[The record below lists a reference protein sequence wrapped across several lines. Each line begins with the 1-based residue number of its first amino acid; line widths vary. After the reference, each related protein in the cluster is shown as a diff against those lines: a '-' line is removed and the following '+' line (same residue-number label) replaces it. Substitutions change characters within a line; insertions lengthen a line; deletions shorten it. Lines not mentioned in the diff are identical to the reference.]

1 MSAIANQPN
10 PTDVELQRVVEAARD
25 ALTDEMVTRFAATAS
40 DAVELIDQVNRSGLA
55 KSIPVLAEMVNNGDL
70 LRLAQLARVYTSAED
85 ALTDEMVG
93 RLSEAVGEGLGLL
106 DRIHRSGLDRA
117 LPTIARMVQD
127 GDLER
132 LAQLARVYSSA
143 EDALTDEMVGR
154 LAETVGEGLSL
165 IDRVSRGG
173 AGRLVEMMER
183 MEATGALARIAETLP
198 KLAERMD
205 MVESLLG
212 CLEKAVADSAKAP
225 RAKGGL
231 GGLWQVVRDGETQ
244 DSLNFL
250 LTFSKQIRTTCRR

>member
-1 MSAIANQPN
+1 MSAIANQVN
-10 PTDVELQRVVEAARD
+10 TTDVELQRVVEAARD
-25 ALTDEMVTRFAATAS
+25 ALTDEMVTRFAGTAS

-55 KSIPVLAEMVNNGDL
+55 KAIPVLAEMVNNGDL
-70 LRLAQLARVYTSAED
+70 DRLAQLARVYTSAED

-106 DRIHRSGLDRA
+106 DRVQRSGLEKA
-117 LPTIARMVQD
+117 LPTIARMVHD

-165 IDRVSRGG
+165 VDRLSRGG

-183 MEATGALARIAETLP
+183 MESSGAMARIADTLP
-198 KLAERMD
+198 KLVERLETM
-205 MVESLLG
+205 EGILQ
-212 CLEKAVADSAKAP
+212 CLEKASRESAKAP
-225 RAKGGL
+225 PAKGGF
-231 GGLWQVVRDGETQ
+231 GGLWQLVTNPETQ
-244 DSLNFL
+244 DSMRFL
-250 LTFSKQIRTTCRR
+250 LSFAKQLRTTCAR